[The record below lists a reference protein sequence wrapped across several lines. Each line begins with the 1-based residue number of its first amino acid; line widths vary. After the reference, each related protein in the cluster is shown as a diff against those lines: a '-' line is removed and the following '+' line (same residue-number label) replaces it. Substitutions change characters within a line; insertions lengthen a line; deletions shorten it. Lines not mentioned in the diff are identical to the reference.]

1 MCLPDWPISTTMIS
15 VVVVLA
21 GLVASSFA
29 TSNGTLFD
37 FHARVNQPTPN
48 GIFGAI
54 ATDSPYGLAGG
65 TVKTDNPPISSFFA
79 GLNPPVHHFEYSSI
93 QFD

>member
-1 MCLPDWPISTTMIS
+1 MIS
-15 VVVVLA
+15 AVVVLA

-48 GIFGAI
+48 GVFGAI

-65 TVKTDNPPISSFFA
+65 TVRTDNPPIASFFA
-79 GLNPPVHHFEYSSI
+79 GLNPPVYHFEYVLNEL
-93 QFD
+93 D